1 MKTLFRWIISNTPA
15 MNIIMLVVLG
25 VGTYTAM
32 SLQRESFPNF
42 DIEVIMV
49 QVPYPG
55 ATPEEVEN
63 GICQKIEEYL
73 QSIEGVKK
81 MTSSASEGMGMVTL
95 ELLNSVKN
103 VDRTLNEVREAVD
116 RIPSFPELAEDPV
129 VQRAKMQETIFSI
142 GLIGPEGAS
151 VENTLALREL
161 AEDLRQE
168 LIQLPKISMV
178 NLVGTKDY
186 QIDIEISENTLR
198 AYGTSLDAIA
208 KTVRAENCQ
217 TPGGTIR
224 APSVEINV
232 RTDNRRYTAP
242 GIEKLP
248 VITDEAGAVL
258 TLEDIGYVRDE
269 FTDGPALATVYTPS
283 KSEKEDASDSTSE
296 TKPKPVGRPCVA
308 LGVLRN
314 STEDLIAMVD
324 ILRDWVKKKQEPG
337 ALPEGYSIITWGDR
351 SEEVR
356 SRLELLAVN
365 GLQGLTIIFVLLS
378 IFLDLKLA
386 FWVAMGLPFSICLT
400 CLFMFSAG
408 ETLNMISTFGFIMA
422 LGIVT
427 DDAIVAGENIF
438 RHHDTMGKDWFD
450 AAVDGIT
457 EVIPSIF
464 SSLLT
469 TIVAFLPLLFISGV
483 MGKIIFSIPV
493 VMIVMLMAS
502 MFECVT
508 ILPCHLSHRKN
519 IIFTFLY
526 HYLYVL
532 AWVPGV
538 VLKCN
543 KYAMGGLRWFVKNVY
558 APALHWALANR
569 SIFCAGLVSL
579 LIFTFG
585 LVWSGTIP
593 YVFFPKT
600 DGNEVQAT
608 IKFPNGTPAEV
619 TDYWTTLIEQKFWEV
634 ADEYERTKE
643 PIAKRS
649 FRVVGTTL
657 QSRGRNMGGS
667 SGGGTGHTGGVQVEL
682 VSGDERTVSSME
694 IADRWRE
701 AVGVIPGAD
710 EATFTSQAFGP
721 QGGAI
726 EFMLVAKAE
735 DYEKLE
741 SAVEDAKKKLSTYS
755 GVIDIKDSDVPGKWE
770 FRLKIKEHA
779 QSLGIHPQQL
789 ADTMRAAYYG
799 AEVERLQRG
808 RHEVKL
814 MVCYPRED
822 RRSLAD
828 FDEIRVRGN
837 DGVEYPITEIA
848 EIEVK
853 RGYTTIS
860 RHSQM
865 RSITVSAD
873 VEEGKANAQNITS
886 QLKAE
891 FIPQLIKKFPGV
903 NVRWEGHE
911 DMKNESMASMYV
923 GFIVAMFAMYII
935 LSLEFK
941 SYVQPMLILAII
953 PFGCIGAVFMHAA
966 FFQPLSQFSLFGMVA
981 LSGIVV
987 NDSIVLIDFLNR
999 AIESGEPVHSAL
1011 MNVGQRRFIS
1021 VMLTSVT
1028 TVGGLLPLIMET
1040 SLQAQMLIPMALT
1053 ISGGVIF
1060 ALVLVLFFIPVLY
1073 SYYIDGLKLMGIN
1086 IRTMLIHNDHIE
1098 LNPEAN

>member
-1 MKTLFRWIISNTPA
+1 MKNLFRWIISNTPA
-15 MNIIMLVVLG
+15 MNIVMIVVLG
-25 VGTYTAM
+25 VGTYAAL

-42 DIEVIMV
+42 DVETIMV

-81 MTSSASEGMGMVTL
+81 MTSTASEGMGMVVL
-95 ELLNSVKN
+95 ELQNSVKN

-142 GLIGPEGAS
+142 GLIGPEGSS

-168 LIQLPKISMV
+168 LIQLPRISMV

-186 QIDIEISENTLR
+186 QIDVEISENTLR

-232 RTDNRRYTAP
+232 RTDNRRYTAD

-269 FTDGPALATVYTPS
+269 FTDGPALATVYTPD
-283 KSEKEDASDSTSE
+283 KNAENPDAKTV
-296 TKPKPVGRPCVA
+296 PVGRPCIA

-324 ILRDWVKKKQEPG
+324 TLRAWVKKKQQPG
-337 ALPEGYSIITWGDR
+337 ELPEGYTMITWGDR

-356 SRLELLAVN
+356 SRLELLATN
-365 GLQGLTIIFVLLS
+365 GIQGLTIIFVLLAV
-378 IFLDLKLA
+378 FLDLKLA

-400 CLFMFSAG
+400 CLYMYG
-408 ETLNMISTFGFIMA
+408 CGQTLNMISTFGFIMA

-438 RHHDTMGKDWFD
+438 RHHDMGKDWFN
-450 AAVDGIT
+450 ASVDGIT
-457 EVIPSIF
+457 EVIPSITT
-464 SSLLT
+464 SLLT
-469 TIVAFLPLLFISGV
+469 TIVAFLPLLFISGI
-483 MGKIIFSIPV
+483 MGKIICSIPV
-493 VMIVMLMAS
+493 VMIAMLLAS

-526 HYLYVL
+526 HYLYIF
-532 AWVPGV
+532 AWVPAV

-543 KYAMGGLRWFVKNVY
+543 KYAMGGLQRFVKRIY
-558 APALHWALANR
+558 APCLHWVLLNR

-608 IKFPNGTPAEV
+608 VKFPNGTPAEV
-619 TDYWTTLIEQKFWEV
+619 TDYWTKLMEQKFWEI
-634 ADEYERTKE
+634 ADEYEKTKE
-643 PIAKRS
+643 PVAVRS

-657 QSRGRNMGGS
+657 QSRGHNMGGS

-682 VSGDERTVSSME
+682 ISGDKRTVSSME
-694 IADRWRE
+694 IADRWRQ

-710 EATFTSQAFGP
+710 EVEFTSQAFGP
-721 QGGAI
+721 PGGAI

-741 SAVEDAKKKLSTYS
+741 AAVEEAKKHLATFA
-755 GVIDIKDSDVPGKWE
+755 GVIDITDSDVPGKWE
-770 FRLKIKEHA
+770 FQMKIKEHA
-779 QSLGIHPQQL
+779 KSLGIHPQQL
-789 ADTMRAAYYG
+789 AETMRAAYYG

-828 FDEIRVRGN
+828 FDEVRVRGN

-848 EIEVK
+848 DIEVK

-886 QLKAE
+886 QLKAG
-891 FIPQLIKKFPGV
+891 FLPQLMKDYPGV
-903 NVRWEGHE
+903 KVRWEGRE
-911 DMKNESMASMYV
+911 DMKNESMSSMYV
-923 GFIVAMFAMYII
+923 GFVVAMFAMYII

-941 SYVQPMLILAII
+941 SYVQPLLILAII
-953 PFGCIGAVFMHAA
+953 PFGVIGAVFIHAA
-966 FFQPLSQFSLFGMVA
+966 FGQPLSQFSLFGMVA

-999 AIESGEPVHSAL
+999 AIESGEPVHDAL
-1011 MNVGQRRFIS
+1011 MNVGQRRFTS

-1053 ISGGVIF
+1053 ISGGVMSSLI
-1060 ALVLVLFFIPVLY
+1060 LVLFFIPVLY

-1086 IRTMLIHNDHIE
+1086 LRTMLIHNDNLEPEPE
-1098 LNPEAN
+1098 LAAE

>member
-1 MKTLFRWIISNTPA
+1 MKNLFRWIISNTPA
-15 MNIIMLVVLG
+15 MNIVMIVVLG
-25 VGTYTAM
+25 VGTYAAM

-42 DIEVIMV
+42 DVETIMV

-81 MTSSASEGMGMVTL
+81 MTSTASEGMGMVVL
-95 ELLNSVKN
+95 EIQNSVKN

-142 GLIGPEGAS
+142 GLIGPEGSS

-168 LIQLPKISMV
+168 LIQLPRISMV

-186 QIDIEISENTLR
+186 QIDVEISENTLR

-232 RTDNRRYTAP
+232 RTDNRRYTAE

-269 FTDGPALATVYTPS
+269 FTDGPALATVYTP
-283 KSEKEDASDSTSE
+283 EKNAESAGEKTV
-296 TKPKPVGRPCVA
+296 PVGRPSIA

-324 ILRDWVKKKQEPG
+324 TLRAWVKKKQQPG
-337 ALPEGYSIITWGDR
+337 ELPEGYTMITWGDR

-356 SRLELLAVN
+356 SRLELLATN
-365 GLQGLTIIFVLLS
+365 GIQGLTIIFVLLAV
-378 IFLDLKLA
+378 FLDLKLA

-400 CLFMFSAG
+400 CLYMYG
-408 ETLNMISTFGFIMA
+408 CGQTLNMISTFGFIMA

-438 RHHDTMGKDWFD
+438 RHHDMGKDWFN
-450 AAVDGIT
+450 ASVDGIT
-457 EVIPSIF
+457 EVITSITT
-464 SSLLT
+464 SLLT
-469 TIVAFLPLLFISGV
+469 TIVAFLPLLFISGI
-483 MGKIIFSIPV
+483 MGKIIYSIPV
-493 VMIVMLMAS
+493 VMITMLLAS

-526 HYLYVL
+526 HYLYIF
-532 AWVPGV
+532 AWVPAV

-543 KYAMGGLRWFVKNVY
+543 KYAMGGLQWFVKRIY
-558 APALHWALANR
+558 APCLHWVLLNR
-569 SIFCAGLVSL
+569 SIFCAGLISL

-608 IKFPNGTPAEV
+608 VKFPNGTPAEV
-619 TDYWTTLIEQKFWEV
+619 TDYWTKLMEQKFWEI
-634 ADEYERTKE
+634 ADEYEKTKE
-643 PIAKRS
+643 PVAVRS

-657 QSRGRNMGGS
+657 QSRGHNMGGS

-682 VSGDERTVSSME
+682 ISGDKRTVSSME
-694 IADRWRE
+694 IADRWRQ

-710 EATFTSQAFGP
+710 EVEFTSQAFGP
-721 QGGAI
+721 PGGAI

-741 SAVEDAKKKLSTYS
+741 AAVEEAKKHLATFA
-755 GVIDIKDSDVPGKWE
+755 GVIDITDSDVPGKWE
-770 FRLKIKEHA
+770 FQMKIKEHA
-779 QSLGIHPQQL
+779 KSLGIHPQQL
-789 ADTMRAAYYG
+789 AETMRAAYYG

-828 FDEIRVRGN
+828 FDEVRVRGN

-848 EIEVK
+848 DIEVK

-886 QLKAE
+886 QLKAG
-891 FIPQLIKKFPGV
+891 FLPQLMKDYPGV
-903 NVRWEGHE
+903 KVRWEGRE
-911 DMKNESMASMYV
+911 DMKNESMGSMYV
-923 GFIVAMFAMYII
+923 GFVVAMFAMYII

-941 SYVQPMLILAII
+941 SYVQPLLILAII
-953 PFGCIGAVFMHAA
+953 PFGVIGAVFIHAA
-966 FFQPLSQFSLFGMVA
+966 FGQPLSQFSLFGMVA

-999 AIESGEPVHSAL
+999 AIESGEPVHDAL
-1011 MNVGQRRFIS
+1011 MNVGQRRFTS

-1053 ISGGVIF
+1053 ISGGVMSSLI
-1060 ALVLVLFFIPVLY
+1060 LVLFFIPVLY

-1086 IRTMLIHNDHIE
+1086 IRRMLIHNDNLE
-1098 LNPEAN
+1098 AEPEAAAE